1 MLEFRERQKRRR
13 VLSSNIT
20 IGVLCIVIA
29 IAAKETWDLYAKE
42 RHARELLEN
51 ARVRQESLGE
61 REAFL
66 KSELANLGDEEG
78 VEGELRER
86 FGIAKPGEKVIVL
99 IDEEATTTFEE
110 PKKGWWARLWSW
122 FE

>member
-29 IAAKETWDLYAKE
+29 ITAKETWDLYAKE

-61 REAFL
+61 REVFL
-66 KSELANLGDEEG
+66 KSELANLNDEEG

-86 FGIAKPGEKVIVL
+86 FGIAKPGEKVIML

-110 PKKGWWARLWSW
+110 PDKGWWARLWSW

>member
-13 VLSSNIT
+13 LLSSNLLIF
-20 IGVLCIVIA
+20 GLCILVVIV
-29 IAAKETWDLYAKE
+29 AKETWDLYTKE
-42 RHARELLEN
+42 QHARELLEN
-51 ARVRQESLGE
+51 AEARQESLGE

-66 KSELANLGDEEG
+66 TSELSSLNDAEG

-86 FGIAKPGEKVIVL
+86 FGIAKPGEKVIML

-110 PKKGWWARLWSW
+110 PDKGWWARLWSW